1 MNDEKGILKN
11 SEYKNFTA
19 VPNVLI
25 NNISMSCQA
34 RFLYIYMLSTPNN
47 WKFYLNELSKSLG
60 MSIDTLRKYMKELI
74 EQGWIIRNKQEV
86 DEVSKKFDAVS
97 YEVIFPYRGKAV
109 SENFRDGK
117 INTLNNKDNKQKN
130 KENKKDNKESV
141 IEKDPE
147 VTRFIAYMQKEYPHV
162 CKMKNPMT
170 LDEYNKLRE
179 LGYTPDQIASKLD
192 VLENRDDYI
201 RRYRSPYLCVRN
213 WLKSDF
219 TKIKR

>member
-1 MNDEKGILKN
+1 MDEKGILKN

-34 RFLYIYMLSTPNN
+34 RFLYIYMLSKPDN

-74 EQGWIIRNKQEV
+74 EQGWITRNKQEH

-97 YEVIFPYRGKAV
+97 YKVNFPCREKAV

-117 INTLNNKDNKQKN
+117 NNTLNNKDNKQKN
-130 KENKKDNKESV
+130 KEKNKDNKESV

>member
-1 MNDEKGILKN
+1 MDEKRILKN

-34 RFLYIYMLSTPNN
+34 RFLYIYMLSKPNN
-47 WKFYLNELSKSLG
+47 WKFYLNDLSKSLG
-60 MSIDTLRKYMKELI
+60 MSIDTLRKYIKELI
-74 EQGWIIRNKQEV
+74 EQGWIIRNKQEH

-97 YEVIFPYRGKAV
+97 YEVVFPCREKAV
-109 SENFRDGK
+109 SEKFRDGK
-117 INTLNNKDNKQKN
+117 NSTLNNKDNKQKN

-141 IEKDPE
+141 IEKDPQVE
-147 VTRFIAYMQKEYPHV
+147 RFTIWMQKEYPHV
-162 CKMKNPMT
+162 CKMKKPLT
-170 LDEYNKLRE
+170 LDEYNKLRD
-179 LGYTPDQIASKLD
+179 LGYSSDQITSKLD

-219 TKIKR
+219 TKVKR